1 MSVSIEVVIRK
12 KISSRKAMSAVEL
25 ELISGTLRPNLLFLY
40 IVTPPPPIYLNL
52 RAMPNPTINATA
64 SPINT

>member
-1 MSVSIEVVIRK
+1 
-12 KISSRKAMSAVEL
+12 MSAVEL

-40 IVTPPPPIYLNL
+40 IVTPPPTIYQNL